1 MPLIIELPHCTFC
14 GEDYLNGEIVSG
26 VRFGHTEV
34 PAGPGVN
41 GYILTDPGQ
50 YFEGHYDC
58 VVGMDPR

>member
-1 MPLIIELPHCTFC
+1 
-14 GEDYLNGEIVSG
+14 
-26 VRFGHTEV
+26 V